1 MLRPGSVGLR
11 RLRHR
16 KYSGSTQRAHQKKA
30 SLNVSNPSGLVYTD
44 LMGLISPAALGGF
57 EYVSKITDEYTKWT
71 EGFLIQTKRGAEDTI
86 QLYVKSLWHPWDI
99 S

>member
-1 MLRPGSVGLR
+1 
-11 RLRHR
+11 
-16 KYSGSTQRAHQKKA
+16 
-30 SLNVSNPSGLVYTD
+30 
-44 LMGLISPAALGGF
+44 MGLISPAALGGF